1 MSNKHPI
8 NIEITPKPNEPIERT
23 LKRFSRKVKKEGIM
37 DQLRERA
44 RFEKPSDKKRRL
56 AKNRKAVLRRLKQK
70 EQTN

>member
-1 MSNKHPI
+1 MSKKHPI

-56 AKNRKAVLRRLKQK
+56 AKKRKAVLRRLKQK